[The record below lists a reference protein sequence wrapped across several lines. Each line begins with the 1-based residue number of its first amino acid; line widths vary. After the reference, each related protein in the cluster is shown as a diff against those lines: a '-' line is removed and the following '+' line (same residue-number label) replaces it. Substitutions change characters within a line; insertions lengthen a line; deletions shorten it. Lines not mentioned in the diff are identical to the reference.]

1 MTRNQNI
8 DCREYAAKVLFKNSL
23 NTLHTYS
30 KTYSGASQIFTKSL
44 LLQLKQNLPK
54 DNYYEDN
61 GTVKRDLSIETDI
74 CIMRRYCKRKRNQLI
89 NRATVSTKS
98 KYSINR
104 TENETIDEFKHDT
117 SACGDSEQQ
126 VNFPSACFNINL
138 TSIVIDN
145 LKTLLSDWIKTYLL
159 EKNETKQKIDTVLD
173 SILHKLELQ
182 ANDHDT
188 SSSYTYTVDVEVV
201 NHDSNQKIKVQSNTC
216 LKDTLLNNTKQINDT
231 SNLSIPLNGKYLRI
245 ISTLSLPRHAHK
257 TKRCRNSR
265 EHMKRLRHKKIL
277 LSLSKSSNYIFKSS
291 NLDFLMLPT
300 KSLTKHCVTYD
311 NDENKKPKINDVE
324 PQPLLNIKNL
334 IDDSTTNNNSTNR
347 IVRKIKENGLISNS
361 SNKIKNY
368 YQNIYSGGSQETVC
382 NSARNQEKELVFDN
396 KNHMKKTHQDQD
408 LSDPLITIDLV
419 NQSFEYPS
427 RNKKGFKTATKPNTY
442 KAKCRKNSK
451 CKKKLSQYKYVK
463 SKQFTYLFKKSNNLI
478 NQEKTILK
486 HFQSI
491 MRYFSNWEGNKD
503 VKVDIHVN
511 IFPSKENKK
520 DNCNHV
526 EESQI
531 TTLNTD
537 RNQKLTFETTAY
549 NNENSYGKQ
558 NIIPLLDSA
567 VSQAKYI
574 IRKETST
581 DTSETNNKVNSE
593 KSLHDVKHTKIS
605 QEINEIKVIIKSLA
619 NATEKIANDHLKRK
633 QSILK
638 DTRNVL
644 AEPAKKTSNEN
655 LAKTIKTSKCTQ
667 FSSISPRSELISGIK
682 IKKEPK
688 SKSVKNYNPRLL
700 KKSTSYRI
708 IDSESI
714 LKVTDMTSAAQDVT
728 RTTETVVNA
737 ALTCS
742 LPKSKSLFDVSMEP
756 DKNKLLA
763 FYCDDFVKPKE
774 HRCNHNISYY
784 ANSCKEECRHIK
796 PLYIYSNCNHDT
808 HCNNDIC
815 HEDADFVCTE
825 FTSTHDDCGLC
836 NRSSSSICIDIDSKS
851 CDKKIKIRNSSSMG
865 FWEGCIYC
873 FFLWIPL
880 LLIAWLFYIHV
891 LKDFVKPKQ
900 NILRRLYL
908 PKHNTADNFNNI
920 PVELADLG
928 F

>member
-74 CIMRRYCKRKRNQLI
+74 CIMRRYCRRKRNQLI

-104 TENETIDEFKHDT
+104 TENDTIDEFKHDT

-126 VNFPSACFNINL
+126 VNLPSACFNINL

-188 SSSYTYTVDVEVV
+188 SSSYTYNVDVEVV
-201 NHDSNQKIKVQSNTC
+201 NHDSNQKIKVQSNS
-216 LKDTLLNNTKQINDT
+216 LKHTLLNNTKQVQDT

-245 ISTLSLPRHAHK
+245 ISTLSLPRHAHRI
-257 TKRCRNSR
+257 KRCRNSR
-265 EHMKRLRHKKIL
+265 EQMKKLRHKKIL

-300 KSLTKHCVTYD
+300 KSLTKHCVTCD
-311 NDENKKPKINDVE
+311 QDKNKKPIVNDVE
-324 PQPLLNIKNL
+324 PQPLIDIKNL
-334 IDDSTTNNNSTNR
+334 IDDSTTNKNSTNGT
-347 IVRKIKENGLISNS
+347 VRKIKENRSISN

-368 YQNIYSGGSQETVC
+368 YQNIYSDDSQDTLS
-382 NSARNQEKELVFDN
+382 NSASNQEKELVFNN
-396 KNHMKKTHQDQD
+396 KNIMKKTDHDQD

-419 NQSFEYPS
+419 NQSFECQD
-427 RNKKGFKTATKPNTY
+427 RNTKGLKTSNKPNTY
-442 KAKCRKNSK
+442 KAKCRKSSK
-451 CKKKLSQYKYVK
+451 CKKNLSKYKYVK

-511 IFPSKENKK
+511 IFPSQENKK
-520 DNCNHV
+520 DNCNHL
-526 EESQI
+526 EESQT
-531 TTLNTD
+531 TTLNPD
-537 RNQKLTFETTAY
+537 RNQKLTFETTAN
-549 NNENSYGKQ
+549 NNENLYGKQ
-558 NIIPLLDSA
+558 NIISLLDST

-619 NATEKIANDHLKRK
+619 TATEKIANDHLKRK
-633 QSILK
+633 QSVIK
-638 DTRNVL
+638 DTVNVL

-655 LAKTIKTSKCTQ
+655 LSNTVKTSKYTQ

-714 LKVTDMTSAAQDVT
+714 LKVTDMTSAAQDFT
-728 RTTETVVNA
+728 RTTETLVDA

-742 LPKSKSLFDVSMEP
+742 LPKSKSLFDVSMGP

-763 FYCDDFVKPKE
+763 FYCDDFFKPKE

-784 ANSCKEECRHIK
+784 ANSCKEKCRHIK
-796 PLYIYSNCNHDT
+796 PLYIYSNCNRDT

-825 FTSTHDDCGLC
+825 LTSTHDDCGLC
-836 NRSSSSICIDIDSKS
+836 NGSSSSVCIDIDSKS
-851 CDKKIKIRNSSSMG
+851 SDKKIKIRNCSSMG
-865 FWEGCIYC
+865 FWEGCLYC

-891 LKDFVKPKQ
+891 LKDFIEPKHS
-900 NILRRLYL
+900 ILRRLYL
-908 PKHNTADNFNNI
+908 PKHYTSETFNDI
-920 PVELADLG
+920 PVKLADLG